1 MWKTAFVQTR
11 REQRSSLDGVNLFF
25 GALIGANFGSLSG
38 VGRYE
43 YSVLVVLLAGAVIT
57 LRVFATSERRG
68 YAFMLLGVY
77 IVGVGHF
84 LFFPPRGLD
93 SLPDVDRQRLAVTL
107 AIWLGATLLTYYTPV
122 REAAQKPDQKPD

>member
-38 VGRYE
+38 VGLVH
-43 YSVLVVLLAGAVIT
+43 YSLLVVLLAGAVIT
-57 LRVFATSERRG
+57 LRVFTTSERRG
-68 YAFMLLGVY
+68 YAFMLLGTY
-77 IVGVGHF
+77 ILAVSHF
-84 LFFPPRGLD
+84 LFWPPRGLD
-93 SLPDVDRQRLAVTL
+93 DLAEVDRHRLAVTM

-122 REAAQKPDQKPD
+122 HEAPQKPGRKPD